1 MKRTIRVMPEAD
13 TDLASIWLYGHWNF
27 GLEKTERYVQDIY
40 QLSENELGRRRTDLG
55 NRIYALAHREHVI
68 FYLTLSERVIILRI
82 LHHSQDALFHIQ
94 TPQWL

>member
-1 MKRTIRVMPEAD
+1 MPEAD

-40 QLSENELGRRRTDLG
+40 QRFHQLSENELGRRRTDLG
-55 NRIYALAHREHVI
+55 DRIYALPHREHVI
-68 FYLTLSERVIILRI
+68 FYRTLSEKVIILRI
-82 LHHSQDALFHIQ
+82 LHHSQDALSHIK